1 MLTIESL
8 NVFFPSPQR
17 QLTHLLRGV
26 SFKLERGQTLGIIG
40 ESGCGKS
47 LTALALMGLLPDHAQ
62 VTGSIQLH
70 GQELVGAPDD
80 ALCLLR
86 GARMA
91 MIFQEPMTSLNPLQ
105 TIGQQIAE
113 PLQLHNGLGSHAA
126 RLKALELLERVQMPN
141 AKERLG
147 AYPHQLSGG
156 QRQRVMIAMALAC
169 GPDLL
174 IADEPTTALD
184 VTTQKQVL
192 QLIANLVRQEGM
204 GLVLISHDLSL
215 MQDQVDQVMV
225 MYAGEVVESAPT
237 NQLFAA
243 RRHPY
248 TQGLFAA
255 RPRLG
260 MARGT
265 RLPTIRGSV
274 PDMATL
280 GDGCAFAD
288 RCYKAVSACRSQR
301 PELLDYAA
309 QHLVRCPRSDFKD
322 GVS

>member
-1 MLTIESL
+1 MLVIDSL
-8 NVFFPSPQR
+8 NVSLPSAQKK
-17 QLTHLLRGV
+17 LSHILRGV
-26 SFKLERGQTLGIIG
+26 SLTLERGQTMGIIG

-47 LTALALMGLLPDHAQ
+47 LTALAVMGLLPDNAQ
-62 VTGSIQLH
+62 VTGSIKLH
-70 GQELVGAPDD
+70 GQELVGAPDGT
-80 ALCLLR
+80 LCQLR

-91 MIFQEPMTSLNPLQ
+91 MIFQEPMTALNPLQ
-105 TIGQQIAE
+105 PIGRQIAE
-113 PLQLHNGLGSHAA
+113 PLLLHQGLTASQAQV
-126 RLKALELLERVQMPN
+126 KALELLDRVQIPN

-147 AYPHQLSGG
+147 SYPHQLSGG
-156 QRQRVMIAMALAC
+156 QRQRVMIAIALAC

-184 VTTQKQVL
+184 VTIQKQVL
-192 QLIANLVRQEGM
+192 QLIANLVREDGM
-204 GLVLISHDLSL
+204 GLLVISHDLSL

-225 MYAGEVVESAPT
+225 MYGGAVVESAPT
-237 NQLFAA
+237 QQLFVA
-243 RRHPY
+243 RHHPY

-265 RLPTIRGSV
+265 RLHTIVGSV

-288 RCYKAVSACRSQR
+288 RCNKGVDACRIQR
-301 PELLDYAA
+301 PELVSTST
-309 QHLVRCPRSDFKD
+309 QHSVRCPRWDLEANIS
-322 GVS
+322 